1 MTLIIYDS
9 TGAILT
15 VQDGNYVSPE
25 GELKFVEKDIPDGYI
40 VKSVD
45 PETKEPVLKEIPK
58 TEEQQKLADLEAK
71 QAEDDERYIDQE
83 YRLTLLELGLDDTET
98 APDSNGQ

>member
-1 MTLIIYDS
+1 MKNTIIYTT
-9 TGAILT
+9 TGRILMT
-15 VQDGNYVSPE
+15 TSETGIGVVSA
-25 GELKFVEKDIPDGYI
+25 VEAEIPDGYYAE
-40 VKSVD
+40 SVN

-71 QAEDDERYIDQE
+71 QAEDDERYVDQE

>member
-1 MTLIIYDS
+1 MKQTAIYTADGHIIMLLSD
-9 TGAILT
+9 TGL
-15 VQDGNYVSPE
+15 
-25 GELKFVEKDIPDGYI
+25 GEIASLEADIPDGYRLDSI
-40 VKSVD
+40 N

-83 YRLTLLELGLDDTET
+83 YRLTLLELGIDDTET

>member
-1 MTLIIYDS
+1 MKQTAIYTADGHIIMLLSD
-9 TGAILT
+9 TGIGKIASLEVDI
-15 VQDGNYVSPE
+15 PE
-25 GELKFVEKDIPDGYI
+25 GYRLDSIN
-40 VKSVD
+40 

-98 APDSNGQ
+98 AAGQ

>member
-1 MTLIIYDS
+1 MQTIIYK
-9 TGAILT
+9 T
-15 VQDGNYVSPE
+15 DGTPIYQISGDAE
-25 GELKFVEKDIPDGYI
+25 IGGYI
-40 VKSVD
+40 TCEDPAEGYFIKSIN
-45 PETKEPVLKEIPK
+45 PETKEPVLAEIPK

-98 APDSNGQ
+98 ATGQ

>member
-1 MTLIIYDS
+1 MKQTAIYAEDGHIIMLLSD
-9 TGAILT
+9 TGIGKIASLE
-15 VQDGNYVSPE
+15 V
-25 GELKFVEKDIPDGYI
+25 DIPDGYRLDSI
-40 VKSVD
+40 N

-98 APDSNGQ
+98 AAGQ

>member
-1 MTLIIYDS
+1 MKQTAIYAEDGHIIMLLPD
-9 TGAILT
+9 TGIGKIASL
-15 VQDGNYVSPE
+15 E
-25 GELKFVEKDIPDGYI
+25 ADIPDGYRLDSI
-40 VKSVD
+40 N

-98 APDSNGQ
+98 AAGQ